1 MTTRFRSALI
11 AVAFAATVAG
21 AIAGVPFRGET
32 KEAPLVETCSH
43 AAWPMIPAACLENGS
58 RKDVRMIEI
67 DRHADMPN
75 YKLRFAV
82 AFQ

>member
-1 MTTRFRSALI
+1 MTTRIRSALI
-11 AVAFAATVAG
+11 ALAFAATVAA
-21 AIAGVPFRGET
+21 AITGLPFRGET

-58 RKDVRMIEI
+58 RQDVRMIPAE
-67 DRHADMPN
+67 MPN
-75 YKLRFAV
+75 DKLRFAV